1 MIYSNCGH
9 GIKISRPLVYP
20 QFIAHGSCSCT
31 PVTEKNS
38 SPTAHAQH
46 PSRSP
51 SPEKSSSS
59 STPDRDGAAAGQ
71 RSVSTHMPLATKK
84 NFRKFVSTHMPLA
97 EVMRRARPARWVPPV
112 PPAPPPPAGVGR
124 VAALHGCLFSLSG
137 LLQGWQFEMG
147 YGARVNKQLRPTT
160 TAWEMTARSSP
171 HRCRTDMYCHPMIP
185 NPSGSQ

>member
-38 SPTAHAQH
+38 SPTAHDAQH

-51 SPEKSSSS
+51 S
-59 STPDRDGAAAGQ
+59 PDRDGAAAGQ
-71 RSVSTHMPLATKK
+71 RSVSTHLPLATK
-84 NFRKFVSTHMPLA
+84 NFFRKFVSAHMPLA
-97 EVMRRARPARWVPPV
+97 EVM
-112 PPAPPPPAGVGR
+112 VGR
-124 VAALHGCLFSLSG
+124 VAALQGCLFSLSG